1 MSFGPADDFA
11 PGELTCQELAEIIT
25 DYLEGALSPLD
36 RTRFEDHLAE
46 CDDCALYVQQLRT
59 TIAVSGRIAE
69 DDLAPAMRSELL
81 EAFRGWAGRGGGD
94 R

>member
-1 MSFGPADDFA
+1 MSFGPEDDFA

-36 RTRFEDHLAE
+36 RARFEDHVAE
-46 CDDCALYVQQLRT
+46 CDDCATYVEQLRV
-59 TIAVSGRIAE
+59 TIAVTGRVAA
-69 DDLAPAMRSELL
+69 DDLAPAFRAELL
-81 EAFRGWAGRGGGD
+81 GVFRGWAGRGGGD